1 VADLAQRQT
10 ALAGLGLAADG
21 APAGGGVRMVEVAHT
36 GKIDLRGDATD
47 EAFATAVREAVGVE
61 LPLVPLTST
70 HAGAATVLWLGPDEW
85 LIACEAGAEAAMAQ
99 ALRTALEGV
108 PCAITD
114 FTEAQTIV
122 RISGPRARDLIAKG
136 CTLDLHPRVFG
147 LGRVARSTL
156 AHAAVVLHQTAS
168 EGDADGPAF
177 DLYVAR
183 SFAEHLWRWL
193 ADAAAEYVVAAAD

>member
-1 VADLAQRQT
+1 MAR
-10 ALAGLGLAADG
+10 
-21 APAGGGVRMVEVAHT
+21 
-36 GKIDLRGDATD
+36 DLRA
-47 EAFATAVREAVGVE
+47 
-61 LPLVPLTST
+61 
-70 HAGAATVLWLGPDEW
+70 
-85 LIACEAGAEAAMAQ
+85 
-99 ALRTALEGV
+99 ALEGV

-114 FTEAQTIV
+114 LTEAQTIIRV
-122 RISGPRARDLIAKG
+122 GGPRARDLIAKG

-147 LGRVARSTL
+147 LGLVARSTV

-193 ADAAAEYVVAAAD
+193 ADAAVEYAA